1 MVNPYITD
9 AKYDANNFMFN
20 NYTNITTIIDEI
32 ICPII
37 NIFIFIDGFILTNA
51 KIKRNIVITI
61 Q

>member
-1 MVNPYITD
+1 
-9 AKYDANNFMFN
+9 MFN